1 MLFEDHWVYPIP
13 PLMKLHSRI
22 NNLTTMGEV
31 FHFPISLIIISLSS
45 NFSIRYHPQER
56 SLCYH
61 PVIICTNCT
70 IIYGNL
76 FDLLSYFLHFSD
88 NSEQIS
94 DFNNVR
100 LYLIHLTK
108 ALISFNF
115 IQFLF

>member
-31 FHFPISLIIISLSS
+31 FHFPISLIIIFLSS
-45 NFSIRYHPQER
+45 NFSIPYHPQEHI
-56 SLCYH
+56 LCYH
-61 PVIICTNCT
+61 PVIICTNFT

-94 DFNNVR
+94 DFNNVC